1 MSMEKIHVTTAQLF
15 LAVALLLFAVP
26 AVAAAQ
32 GGGSNVTVQGAV
44 GGLLVDGG
52 HSEVLSVGVLPMDR
66 VGFLVSAERLHI
78 PTEVTQYPDGY
89 SIRRGS
95 SSTFV
100 SGELRFPF
108 ASSRRVSPYALAGGG
123 RGKWRQNVNAQFPG
137 PGASGDATLI
147 FAGGGVRV
155 PLTDH
160 LSAFADLRF
169 VLQFDKDT
177 EDGFY
182 PFYPL
187 RAGLSLRF

>member
-1 MSMEKIHVTTAQLF
+1 MNMGKRHVTNAQLF
-15 LAVALLLFAVP
+15 FAAALLWVAAP

-32 GGGSNVTVQGAV
+32 GGGSNATVQGAV

-52 HSEVLSVGVLPMDR
+52 HSEVVSVGVLPMDR
-66 VGFLVSAERLHI
+66 IGFLVSAERLHI
-78 PTEVTQYPDGY
+78 PTEVLQYPGSY

-95 SSTFV
+95 TSTFI

-108 ASSRRVSPYALAGGG
+108 ASSRRVSPYALVGGG
-123 RGKWRQNVNAQFPG
+123 RGRWRQNVNEHFPG
-137 PGASGDATLI
+137 PGARGDASLL

-155 PLTDH
+155 PLNDH
-160 LSAFADLRF
+160 LSAFADIRF
-169 VLQFDKDT
+169 VLQIDQDT

-187 RAGLSLRF
+187 RGGVAWRF

>member
-1 MSMEKIHVTTAQLF
+1 MEINVSNARVL
-15 LAVALLLFAVP
+15 LAMACLSFVVP
-26 AVAAAQ
+26 AVAAGQ

-52 HSEVLSVGVLPMDR
+52 DSESLSVGVLPIDG

-78 PTEVTQYPDGY
+78 PTEVLQYPDSY

-95 SSTFV
+95 TSTFV

-108 ASSRRVSPYALAGGG
+108 ASSRRVSPYALAGAG

-137 PGASGDATLI
+137 PGGSGDATLI

-160 LSAFADLRF
+160 LGAFADVRF
-169 VLQFDKDT
+169 VLQLDMDT

-187 RAGLSLRF
+187 RAGLSYRF